1 MHVACRALAGALR
14 GVEPLRVPW
23 EPPAGW
29 KGGGW
34 RTGRMKE
41 WMDEREDGLEGG
53 LEKMNWSVMH
63 RLKGAFGNI
72 L

>member
-1 MHVACRALAGALR
+1 MGK
-14 GVEPLRVPW
+14 GKD
-23 EPPAGW
+23 GW

-53 LEKMNWSVMH
+53 
-63 RLKGAFGNI
+63 
-72 L
+72 

>member
-23 EPPAGW
+23 EPPTGW

-34 RTGRMKE
+34 TSTE
-41 WMDEREDGLEGG
+41 WVAAGT
-53 LEKMNWSVMH
+53 WAA
-63 RLKGAFGNI
+63 GA
-72 L
+72 